1 MYAAITVFY
10 HRAGFLLPALSMA
23 LKGSFVMPKI
33 AYLAGVKEQ
42 GSEGGDPVKSVAVGG

>member
-1 MYAAITVFY
+1 MVKVLFLCS
-10 HRAGFLLPALSMA
+10 GFLLPALSTA